1 MQKNLRTLSIIV
13 KNELGVLTRVSS
25 LFSSRGFNI
34 ENITVGP
41 MEDQQF
47 SRIIIVIFADDQST
61 EQITK
66 QLLKL
71 VQVKS
76 VKDIT
81 NLNCIER
88 ELLLIKLFCMDKER
102 SEILEIAKFFGGSVR
117 KIDFISLNKIEI
129 IFEIAG
135 KPEDTNTF
143 LKFLKLKNYTISE
156 IVSTGNISMEY

>member
-41 MEDQQF
+41 MEDPQF
-47 SRIIIVIFADDQST
+47 SRIIIVIIADDQST
-61 EQITK
+61 EQIAK

-81 NLNCIER
+81 NIQCIQR
-88 ELLLIKLFCMDKER
+88 ELLLIKIFCTDKER
-102 SEILEIAKFFGGSVR
+102 AEILEVAKFFGGLVR
-117 KIDFISLNKIEI
+117 KIDFINLNKIEI

-143 LKFLKLKNYTISE
+143 LKFLKLNNYTINE
-156 IVSTGNISMEY
+156 IVSTGKISMEY